1 MSLETLALFSLF
13 SFPYIGCKIPVILWN
28 WFLHMFLP
36 FRPPLSHCLFS
47 PDYST
52 PGSAVDSWQL
62 SLSLSFFWKLPAWWI
77 LVHAMLSHQLIFVS
91 KLPSHLSLD
100 LPSEISVLGPSVASS
115 PAAVG
120 FSRRSD
126 SKESAYNSG
135 DLGSIPGLGRSP
147 EEGNDNSLQY
157 SCLGNP
163 TDRSLT
169 GYSP

>member
-1 MSLETLALFSLF
+1 
-13 SFPYIGCKIPVILWN
+13 
-28 WFLHMFLP
+28 
-36 FRPPLSHCLFS
+36 
-47 PDYST
+47 
-52 PGSAVDSWQL
+52 
-62 SLSLSFFWKLPAWWI
+62 
-77 LVHAMLSHQLIFVS
+77 MLSHQLIFVS

-147 EEGNDNSLQY
+147 EEGKLTPVFLPGESHEQ
-157 SCLGNP
+157 
-163 TDRSLT
+163 RSLA
-169 GYSP
+169 GYSPWGCKESDMTEWWGREALQTCLP